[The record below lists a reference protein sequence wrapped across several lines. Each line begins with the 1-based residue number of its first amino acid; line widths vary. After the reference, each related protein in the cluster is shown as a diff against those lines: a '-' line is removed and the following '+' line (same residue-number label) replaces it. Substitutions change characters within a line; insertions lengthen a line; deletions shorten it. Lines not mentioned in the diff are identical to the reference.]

1 VPVRVLKPTT
11 YMNASG
17 AALASLRADPAFDP
31 VQDLLIL
38 VDEFRIPTGTFRLRT
53 EGSAGGHNGLKSIE
67 TALQSQLYPRLRI
80 GVGPLPEGV
89 SDWSDY
95 VLAPFTLEQHEQ
107 VEAIMPQLVDAVTK
121 WVKEGTS

>member
-1 VPVRVLKPTT
+1 
-11 YMNASG
+11 
-17 AALASLRADPAFDP
+17 
-31 VQDLLIL
+31 
-38 VDEFRIPTGTFRLRT
+38 
-53 EGSAGGHNGLKSIE
+53 
-67 TALQSQLYPRLRI
+67 
-80 GVGPLPEGV
+80 V